1 MSESKK
7 NLEEMDYIDVLIDA
21 QKKMPNLV
29 LPSMGLI
36 SNEKAVYID
45 GKEIMNK
52 EKSKEKESC

>member
-1 MSESKK
+1 MSENKK

-45 GKEIMNK
+45 GKEIMDK